1 MKYNINKSKQKLI
14 PKGQKGLSIEP
25 QYKDYG
31 YTDEMRQKALKE
43 QQNRNNDYLNN
54 PFNLEQLKNRTRELL
69 QMFKPMAIAGAGA
82 TAAITVPASLGPIAS
97 ATSVAARGA
106 IQGAGIGMLPGMST
120 GNATTDALAG
130 VGGEMIGP
138 VAGKVISKTAP
149 LIKKGLQ
156 SIPFYK
162 VNP

>member
-14 PKGQKGLSIEP
+14 PKSQKGLSAEP

-54 PFNLEQLKNRTRELL
+54 PFNLEQLKNKTQELL
-69 QMFKPMAIAGAGA
+69 QMFKPMVIAGAGA
-82 TAAITVPASLGPIAS
+82 TAAITAPASLGPVAS
-97 ATSVAARGA
+97 AASVAARGA
-106 IQGAGIGMLPGMST
+106 IQGSGAGMLPGMST
-120 GNATTDALAG
+120 GNATTDALGG
-130 VGGEMIGP
+130 VGGEMLGP
-138 VAGKVISKTAP
+138 VAVKAAP

-156 SIPFYK
+156 SIPVYK